1 MDTSPI
7 RHEYVLPV
15 TPREAF
21 DAYVEHIGDWW
32 DPTYSPSVDD
42 YRGMTIE
49 PRVGGRVYIADA
61 SLGDVVWGHVL
72 AIAPGAIVV
81 HTIAIGPGTDHPS
94 RITAQFVPLD
104 EGGTRFEFEHGG
116 WTEENASDRARFR
129 DWTHIL
135 DRYASF
141 VATLPT

>member
-1 MDTSPI
+1 MDTAPI

-21 DAYVEHIGDWW
+21 DAYVEEIGQWW
-32 DPTYSPSVDD
+32 DPSYSPDAEG
-42 YRGMTIE
+42 YRGLTIE
-49 PRVGGRVYIADA
+49 PRVGGRVYHVDA
-61 SLGDVVWGHVL
+61 SRGEVVWGRVL
-72 AIAPGAIVV
+72 AIAPGAVVV
-81 HTIAIGPGTDHPS
+81 HTSTLGQDPAHPS

-116 WTEENASDRARFR
+116 WTEDNAGDRAKFT
-129 DWTHIL
+129 DWPAIL

-141 VATLPT
+141 VATTT